1 MWRDMR
7 NAVRALG
14 HAPSFTIS
22 AVLALA
28 LAVGANGAIFGLVD
42 ALWLRPPGIRD
53 PATLV
58 RVFATTST
66 DSEGAWSWR
75 EFEDIA
81 AKVDA
86 FEQVAV
92 RGRRGAVL
100 TADDGSHELLLVNVV
115 SANFFEMAGIR
126 PLLGRLYQPADAS
139 HAVGESGVV
148 LGHGFWMSR
157 FGGDPSI
164 IGRRLTL
171 GRRVGQSVPVLGVL
185 PPDFRE
191 LDASADRDLWLS
203 PQLWEQLSGGRSE
216 FERRDSR
223 WFDVF
228 ARRRAGVD
236 VEQAQAQMAGL
247 AAAFGREYPEA
258 AAGRGARVVSDLDF
272 RLERAGVAATAM
284 LGLVLLVVL
293 ITCVNVANLL
303 LARAAAR
310 AKELAVRVALGASR
324 WRLVRQLTVE
334 SVVLGILG
342 AFGGLIV
349 ASWFIR
355 LLPALMTTPPGM
367 RPFVVFQTD
376 ARVLVFTVSVTLVT
390 TVLFGLAP
398 ALIAARADA
407 ITVIKAS
414 TGAAR
419 QRNVMRRALVGGQ
432 VAISLVM
439 LCLAAALAQSYRE
452 VQRGDLGFAR
462 RPLLTLWATAE
473 AGPVRSGE
481 AVRQLGALPGV
492 EGVAVAL
499 RAPLSLSGGGFARSV
514 QIDGYAPPAGEAAA
528 RVKFNAVSANYF
540 DVFGTRIVRGRA
552 FSRDEEQRGEATV
565 VVNEQFVREFLA
577 TRDPLGLVIRIDGEP
592 HRILGV
598 AQDGVVNAI
607 GEDPQAYMY
616 LPFARGGYAETT
628 FVLATGGSDPALL
641 ATTARDVLRRI
652 HTELEPRRI
661 VTMTQ
666 YVEYASSLHRTTAAL
681 ALMLGVTGLMLTTLG
696 VYGVVAYRT
705 SARMKELGIRMALG
719 AMRGQVIRLVLRDG
733 LTLAAAGVVA
743 GAPLALMATRLTAS
757 MLVGITPWHPVA
769 LAAATAVLV
778 LAVLGATLVPARR
791 AMRVEPAAALRT

>member
-66 DSEGAWSWR
+66 DTEGSWSWN
-75 EFEDIA
+75 EYEDIA
-81 AKVDA
+81 GKVDA

-92 RGRRGAVL
+92 RGRRGAVF
-100 TADDGSHELLLVNVV
+100 TADDGSQDLLLVNVV
-115 SANFFEMAGIR
+115 SANFFEMAGVK
-126 PLLGRLYQPADAS
+126 PQLGRLYQSADT
-139 HAVGESGVV
+139 GQSGVV
-148 LGHGFWMSR
+148 LGHGFWLSR
-157 FGGDPSI
+157 FGGDRGI
-164 IGRRLTL
+164 IGRRLQL
-171 GRRVGQSVPVLGVL
+171 GRRVGHSVTVLGVL

-191 LDASADRDLWLS
+191 LDAAADRDLWLS
-203 PQLWEQLSGGRSE
+203 PQVWEQLSGGRTE
-216 FERRDSR
+216 FERRDTR

-228 ARRRAGVD
+228 ARRRGGVD
-236 VEQAQAQMAGL
+236 VERAQAEMTALTAG
-247 AAAFGREYPEA
+247 FSRDYPEA
-258 AAGRGARVVSDLDF
+258 SAGRGARVVSDLDF

-284 LGLVLLVVL
+284 LGLVLLVVV
-293 ITCVNVANLL
+293 ITGVNVANLL

-310 AKELAVRVALGASR
+310 AQELAVRVALGASR

-334 SVVLGILG
+334 SLALGVLG

-355 LLPALMTTPPGM
+355 LLPALMTTAPGM

-376 ARVLVFTVSVTLVT
+376 ARVLIFTVGVTLVT

-398 ALIAARADA
+398 AFIAARADA

-419 QRNVMRRALVGGQ
+419 QRHGMRRVLVGGQ

-439 LCLAAALAQSYRE
+439 LCMAAALAQSYRE

-462 RPLLTLWATAE
+462 RPLLTLWATSE
-473 AGPVRSGE
+473 VGPVKGSE
-481 AVRQLGALPGV
+481 AVRQLKALPGV
-492 EGVAVAL
+492 EDVAL
-499 RAPLSLSGGGFARSV
+499 AVRAPLSLSGGGFARDV
-514 QIDGYAPPAGEAAA
+514 QVDGYTPPTGASTA

-540 DVFGTRIVRGRA
+540 DVFGTRLIMGRA

-565 VVNEQFVREFLA
+565 VINQRFVREFLA
-577 TRDPLGLVIRIDGEP
+577 GRDPLGEVIRVDGEP

-616 LPFARGGYAETT
+616 LPFARGAYPETT
-628 FVLATGGSDPALL
+628 FVLAMAGGDPALL
-641 ATTARDVLRRI
+641 ATAARGVLRRI
-652 HTELEPRRI
+652 QPQLEPRRT

-666 YVEYASSLHRTTAAL
+666 YVEYAARLHRTTAAL
-681 ALMLGVTGLMLTTLG
+681 ALMLGITGLVLTTLG
-696 VYGVVAYRT
+696 VYGIVAYRT
-705 SARMKELGIRMALG
+705 SARIKEIGIRVALG
-719 AMRGQVIRLVLRDG
+719 AMRGQVIGLVLRDG
-733 LTLAAAGVVA
+733 LTLAGAGVLA
-743 GAPLALMATRLTAS
+743 GAPLALIATRLTAS
-757 MLVGITPWHPVA
+757 MLVGITPWNPAA
-769 LAAATAVLV
+769 LIAATGVLV
-778 LAVLGATLVPARR
+778 LAVAGATLVPARR

>member
-66 DSEGAWSWR
+66 DTEGAWSWR
-75 EFEDIA
+75 EYEDIA
-81 AKVDA
+81 GKVEA
-86 FEQVAV
+86 FDQVAV
-92 RGRRGAVL
+92 RGRRGTVL
-100 TADDGSHELLLVNVV
+100 TADDGSQELLLVNVV
-115 SANFFEMAGIR
+115 SVNFFAMAGIT
-126 PLLGRLYQPADAS
+126 PQFGRLYQVAES
-139 HAVGESGVV
+139 GESGVV

-157 FGGDPSI
+157 FGGDPAV
-164 IGRRLTL
+164 IGRRLQL
-171 GRRVGQSVPVLGVL
+171 GRRVTQSVPIVGVL

-191 LDASADRDLWLS
+191 LDAAADRDLWLS
-203 PQLWEQLSGGRSE
+203 PQVWEQLSGGRTE

-228 ARRRAGVD
+228 ARRRGGVD
-236 VEQAQAQMAGL
+236 IERAQAEMTAL
-247 AAAFGREYPEA
+247 AAGFGRDYPETSA
-258 AAGRGARVVSDLDF
+258 SRGARVVSDLDF

-334 SVVLGILG
+334 SLVLGMLG

-376 ARVLVFTVSVTLVT
+376 ARVFTFTVVVTLIT

-419 QRNVMRRALVGGQ
+419 QRHGMRRVLVGGQ

-439 LCLAAALAQSYRE
+439 LCLATALAQSYRE

-473 AGPVRSGE
+473 AAPVTVSE

-492 EGVAVAL
+492 EDVAVAL
-499 RAPLSLSGGGFARSV
+499 RAPLSLSGGGYARAV
-514 QIDGYAPPAGEAAA
+514 QIDGYVPPAGETTP

-540 DVFGTRIVRGRA
+540 EVLGTRIVRGRA
-552 FSRDEEQRGEATV
+552 FSSDDEHRGEATV
-565 VVNEQFVREFLA
+565 VVNEQFARQFLPG
-577 TRDPLGLVIRIDGEP
+577 RDPLGLVIRVDGEP

-616 LPFARGGYAETT
+616 LPFARGAYPETT
-628 FVLATGGSDPALL
+628 FVLATAGGDPALL
-641 ATTARDVLRRI
+641 TTAARGALRRI
-652 HTELEPRRI
+652 QPELEPRRM
-661 VTMTQ
+661 VTMMQ
-666 YVEYASSLHRTTAAL
+666 YVEYAASLHRTTAAL
-681 ALMLGVTGLMLTTLG
+681 ALMLGVTGLVLTTLG

-705 SARMKELGIRMALG
+705 SARIKEIGIRVALG
-719 AMRGQVIRLVLRDG
+719 AMRGQVIGLVLRDG
-733 LTLAAAGVVA
+733 LTLAAAGVLA
-743 GAPLALMATRLTAS
+743 GAPLALIATRLTAS
-757 MLVGITPWHPVA
+757 ILVGITPWNPVA
-769 LAAATAVLV
+769 LVAATAVLL
-778 LAVLGATLVPARR
+778 LAVAGATLVPARR
-791 AMRVEPAAALRT
+791 AMRVEPAAALRS

>member
-42 ALWLRPPGIRD
+42 ALWLRPPAIRD

-66 DSEGAWSWR
+66 DTEGAWSWG

-81 AKVDA
+81 AKVEA
-86 FEQVAV
+86 FDQVAV
-92 RGRRGAVL
+92 RGRRGTVF
-100 TADDGSHELLLVNVV
+100 TADDGSQELLLVNVV
-115 SANFFEMAGIR
+115 STNFFEMAGIR
-126 PLLGRLYQPADAS
+126 PLLGRLYQPADVA
-139 HAVGESGVV
+139 ESGVV

-157 FGGDPSI
+157 FGGDPAVV
-164 IGRRLTL
+164 GRRLQL
-171 GRRVGQSVPVLGVL
+171 GRRVTHSVPVVGVL

-191 LDASADRDLWLS
+191 LDAAADRDLWLS
-203 PQLWEQLSGGRSE
+203 PQAWEQLSGGPSE

-228 ARRRAGVD
+228 ARRRAGVNI
-236 VEQAQAQMAGL
+236 ERAQAQMAAL
-247 AAAFGREYPEA
+247 AAGFSRDYPETG
-258 AAGRGARVVSDLDF
+258 AGRGARVVSDLDF

-310 AKELAVRVALGASR
+310 AQELAVRVALGASR

-334 SVVLGILG
+334 SLVLGMLG

-376 ARVLVFTVSVTLVT
+376 ARVLIFTVVVTLVT

-398 ALIAARADA
+398 AVIAARADA

-419 QRNVMRRALVGGQ
+419 QRHAMRRVLVGGQ

-439 LCLAAALAQSYRE
+439 LCLATALAQSYRE

-473 AGPVRSGE
+473 AGPVRASE
-481 AVRQLGALPGV
+481 AVRQLAALPGV
-492 EGVAVAL
+492 EDVAVAL
-499 RAPLSLSGGGFARSV
+499 RAPLSLSGGGFARAV
-514 QIDGYAPPAGEAAA
+514 QIDGYVSPAGETAA

-552 FSRDEEQRGEATV
+552 FSTDEEQRGEATV
-565 VVNEQFVREFLA
+565 VVNEQFVQEFLA
-577 TRDPLGLVIRIDGEP
+577 GRDPLGLVIRVDGEP

-598 AQDGVVNAI
+598 AQDGVVNTI
-607 GEDPQAYMY
+607 GEAPQAYMY
-616 LPFARGGYAETT
+616 LPFARGGYPETT
-628 FVLATGGSDPALL
+628 FVLATAGGDPALL
-641 ATTARDVLRRI
+641 ATASRGVLRRI
-652 HTELEPRRI
+652 QPELEPRRM

-681 ALMLGVTGLMLTTLG
+681 ALMLGVTGLVLTTLG

-705 SARMKELGIRMALG
+705 SARIKEIGIRVALG
-719 AMRGQVIRLVLRDG
+719 AKRGQVIGLVLGDG
-733 LTLAAAGVVA
+733 LTLAAAGVLA
-743 GAPLALMATRLTAS
+743 GAPLALVATRLTAS
-757 MLVGITPWHPVA
+757 MLVGFTPWNPVA
-769 LAAATAVLV
+769 LIAATGVLL
-778 LAVLGATLVPARR
+778 LAVAGAALVPARR